1 MDCQTDFTGLKFE
14 LPKHGWLALVGT
26 DSKGRRRQIF
36 IFQALPHTA
45 NDDDE
50 TTKRMILFFNATPY
64 NGKQSVVLLCPVFSE
79 VGGETKSFF
88 SQIVGRFSSDRRG
101 LVHPLLSLLSS
112 FPNKKKNHLPASI
125 CFPFYFSIFHHLFL
139 FFEGTCDGGIFTYE
153 KTTGHFLRTG
163 MQEPLEMQV

>member
-1 MDCQTDFTGLKFE
+1 MVDCQTDFTGLKFE
-14 LPKHGWLALVGT
+14 RPKHGWLALVGT

-50 TTKRMILFFNATPY
+50 TTKKMILFLTPLHTM
-64 NGKQSVVLLCPVFSE
+64 GSRVLCCCVPFSRR
-79 VGGETKSFF
+79 GGEAKSVF

-139 FFEGTCDGGIFTYE
+139 FF
-153 KTTGHFLRTG
+153 
-163 MQEPLEMQV
+163 